1 VGACEV
7 AGYAEVIKS
16 ITDPIKEH
24 LPELP
29 GELFFFLEEKGKN
42 GVYMVHGIAD
52 KNYHRIDRLK
62 RIKYLLYP
70 GPAWKEKFVK
80 MGIPEEKIFI
90 VGWPRL
96 DHVFQGKVG
105 VGSKKADGRKV
116 VAWCPTHDAIP
127 TISSYPVFS
136 RYLGELQ
143 HRLGD
148 EFEVVSS
155 VHPARRGGGKTSLK
169 LLVDADVILSDTS
182 SMLYEALVVG
192 KPVVLL
198 DWLVKEGV
206 FKALRGSFEEYVYRE
221 GIGYHA
227 SSFDELP
234 EVIRRAVE
242 EGIDERTEEFAERF
256 YPTEFRGH
264 SGEVTAGVLKH
275 LMRGFS

>member
-1 VGACEV
+1 M
-7 AGYAEVIKS
+7 AGYTEVIKS
-16 ITDPIKEH
+16 ITDPIEEY

-29 GELFFFLEEKGKN
+29 DELFFFLEERGKN
-42 GVYMVHGIAD
+42 GIYMVHGIAD
-52 KNYHRIDRLK
+52 KNYHKVERLK
-62 RIKYLLYP
+62 QIKYLLYP

-80 MGIPEEKIFI
+80 AGVPEEKIFV

-96 DHVFQGKVG
+96 DPVFQGKI
-105 VGSKKADGRKV
+105 GSKKVGGKRV

-127 TISSYPVFS
+127 EISSYPNFS
-136 RYLGELQ
+136 WYLGELQ
-143 HRLGD
+143 NELGD

-155 VHPARRGGGKTSLK
+155 VHPARRGDRKTSLE
-169 LLVDADVILSDTS
+169 LLVEADVILSDS
-182 SMLYEALVVG
+182 SSILYEVLVVG

-198 DWLVKEGV
+198 DFLVKEGV
-206 FKALRGSFEEYVYRE
+206 FKVLRGTFEEYIYRE

-242 EGIDERTEEFAERF
+242 EGVDERTEEFIERF

>member
-1 VGACEV
+1 V

-24 LPELP
+24 LSELP
-29 GELFFFLEEKGKN
+29 DELFFFLEERGEN
-42 GVYMVHGIAD
+42 GIYIPHGIAD
-52 KNYHRIDRLK
+52 KNYHRVERLK
-62 RIKYLLYP
+62 QIKYLLYP
-70 GPAWKEKFVK
+70 GPAWKEKFMR
-80 MGIPEEKIFI
+80 MGIPEERVFV

-96 DHVFQGKVG
+96 DPVFQGKI
-105 VGSKKADGRKV
+105 GSKKVGGKKV
-116 VAWCPTHDAIP
+116 VAWCPTHDAMP

-143 HRLGD
+143 RRLGD

-155 VHPARRGGGKTSLK
+155 VHPARRADGKTSLE
-169 LLVDADVILSDTS
+169 LLVEADVILSDTS

-198 DWLVKEGV
+198 DFLVKEGV
-206 FKALRGSFEEYVYRE
+206 FKVLKGSFEEYVYRE
-221 GIGYHA
+221 DIGYHA
-227 SSFDELP
+227 DSFDALP

-242 EGIDERTEEFAERF
+242 EGIDRRTEEFIERF
-256 YPTEFRGH
+256 YPTEFRGR
-264 SGEVTAGVLKH
+264 SGEETAGVLKH